1 MPISKRLLIHSA
13 KAWTVTLDE
22 DRNETK
28 GDEITLKYV
37 RCVPVKQNTLTANG
51 LQKDDKLTM
60 FYDTAS
66 SSAYNGTAKVADWKP
81 ENGIK
86 VLFNGTEYTA
96 RVVQPMY
103 ASTDEVHH
111 YEVQLV

>member
-1 MPISKRLLIHSA
+1 MQIPRAVLIHSA

-22 DRNETK
+22 DRNEAK
-28 GDEITLKYV
+28 GDEITLKNV

-60 FYDTAS
+60 FYDSAN
-66 SSAYNGTAKVADWKP
+66 SSAYNGTAQVKDWKP
-81 ENGIK
+81 ENGMK
-86 VLFNGTEYTA
+86 VLFNETEYTM

-103 ASTDEVHH
+103 ALTAAVHH

>member
-1 MPISKRLLIHSA
+1 MQIPRAALIHSA
-13 KAWTVTLDE
+13 VAWTVTLDE

-37 RCVPVKQNTLTANG
+37 RCVPVKQNILTANG

-60 FYDTAS
+60 FYDAVN
-66 SSAYNGTAKVADWKP
+66 SSAWNGTSQVKDWKP
-81 ENGIK
+81 ENGMK
-86 VLFNGTEYTA
+86 VLFDGTEYTM

-103 ASTDEVHH
+103 ACTAAVHH

>member
-1 MPISKRLLIHSA
+1 MPISKHLLIHTA

-28 GDEITLKYV
+28 GDEIILKNV

-51 LQKDDKLTM
+51 LQNDDKLTL
-60 FYDTAS
+60 FYDS
-66 SSAYNGTAKVADWKP
+66 VNSSAWNGTSQVKDWIP
-81 ENGIK
+81 VNGMK
-86 VLFNGTEYTA
+86 VLFDGTEYTMRIEQPVYA
-96 RVVQPMY
+96 RT
-103 ASTDEVHH
+103 AAVHH

>member
-1 MPISKRLLIHSA
+1 MPISKHLLIHSA

-28 GDEITLKYV
+28 GDEITLKNV

-60 FYDTAS
+60 FYDS
-66 SSAYNGTAKVADWKP
+66 VNSSAYNGTAKVADWKP
-81 ENGIK
+81 ENGMR

-103 ASTDEVHH
+103 ARTDEVHH

>member
-1 MPISKRLLIHSA
+1 MQIPRAVLIHSA

-28 GDEITLKYV
+28 GDEITLKNV

-51 LQKDDKLTM
+51 LQKDDKLTL
-60 FYDTAS
+60 FYDVVN
-66 SSAYNGTAKVADWKP
+66 SSAWNGTAKAADWKP
-81 ENGIK
+81 ENGMK
-86 VLFNGTEYTA
+86 LLFNGTEYTM
-96 RVVQPMY
+96 RVVQQMY
-103 ASTDEVHH
+103 ARTSAVHH